1 MDSNSEI
8 LTSLRNSDVLSVTYK
23 TLVEVMGKDQ
33 DSKYIRDIR
42 QQIKLSMIVSNLYA
56 EKNTMGSSPGTLEE
70 MTGLE
75 FGFDCPGGT

>member
-23 TLVEVMGKDQ
+23 TLVEVIGKDQ
-33 DSKYIRDIR
+33 DSKYIRDIK
-42 QQIKLSMIVSNLYA
+42 QQIKLSMIESNLYA
-56 EKNTMGSSPGTLEE
+56 EKNTMGSSPGTLKE
-70 MTGLE
+70 MTGLV